1 MYRTI
6 SRSLPGARRLGRFIP
21 VAALAFLLIRLS
33 LEFRPLLG
41 PIGFWP
47 ANALLAGLLLRA
59 PGPQQLS
66 VWLMV
71 LTGTALSYGTWH
83 GAWHTGLLNAT
94 VDLVGVWL
102 VWYLLARVWHLETL
116 RTPQAIVKILAAGM
130 AGALCTA
137 LAGLTAGLWPDS
149 HLQTTIEVLLRQ
161 WLGYSAI
168 LPACLL
174 AARGEKRQSS
184 ERRRHDRKRQW
195 RRWRLR
201 AATLSWP
208 LAALAAAVALAI
220 LLGGPGA
227 IAFPIPALLLC
238 AHVYQQR
245 TTSWLI
251 LVTALGLVVARTQ
264 GWGLLPPGTDSVWAQ
279 ISLQIGL
286 QLLVVTPLLVS
297 SSLAAR
303 NDLVLALNQALDH
316 DELTEALARQ
326 AFMRG
331 ATEYLQQSPAA
342 FHGNGVMMLDIDH
355 FKRLND
361 NHGHAAGDSVL
372 REFARVIRASVR
384 PQDLFGRLGGEE
396 FGIVLPNTTLQNT
409 QEIAERL
416 RASVE
421 KIRLYYDSDEPL
433 RVTVSIGAVHDSQM
447 PGATLS
453 TLLASADQAMYYAK
467 HHGRNQVYCLS
478 AGEMRDLNP
487 VPQI

>member
-1 MYRTI
+1 MHRTI
-6 SRSLPGARRLGRFIP
+6 SRNLCGARRLGRFIP

-47 ANALLAGLLLRA
+47 ANALLAGLLLRM
-59 PGPQQLS
+59 PTSQQLS
-66 VWLMV
+66 AWMMV
-71 LTGTALSYGTWH
+71 TVGTALSYGLWYGTWH
-83 GAWHTGLLNAT
+83 AALLNGA
-94 VDLVGVWL
+94 VDLPGVWL
-102 VWYLLARVWHLETL
+102 VWYLLARVWQLETL
-116 RTPQAIVKILAAGM
+116 RTPRAIVKILAAGM
-130 AGALCTA
+130 AGSLCTA
-137 LAGLTAGLWPDS
+137 LAGLMAQLW
-149 HLQTTIEVLLRQ
+149 HEAYLQTMIEVLLRQ

-168 LPACLL
+168 LPVCLL
-174 AARGEKRQSS
+174 AARGERRPVS
-184 ERRRHDRKRQW
+184 ERRHDRKRQW

-201 AATLSWP
+201 LTALSGP
-208 LAALAAAVALAI
+208 LGALAAAAALAI

-245 TTSWLI
+245 TTAWLI
-251 LVTALGLVVARTQ
+251 LITALGLVVARTQ

-279 ISLQIGL
+279 ISLQMGL
-286 QLLVVTPLLVS
+286 QLLVATPLLVS

-396 FGIVLPNTTLQNT
+396 FGIVLPNTTPQNT

-453 TLLASADQAMYYAK
+453 TLLSSADQAMYYAK